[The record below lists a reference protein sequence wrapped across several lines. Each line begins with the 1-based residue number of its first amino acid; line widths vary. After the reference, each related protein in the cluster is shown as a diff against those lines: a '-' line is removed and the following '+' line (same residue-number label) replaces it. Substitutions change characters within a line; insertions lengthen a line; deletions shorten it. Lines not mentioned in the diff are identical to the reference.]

1 MLVSISSP
9 VNDGI
14 LLYGWE
20 PNTGTSVRETAVAAH
35 RHITGEPRMMIPCY
49 DSTTR
54 AVRKSDSSQAE
65 KERRAGSP
73 RQLSLSLASRQG
85 AAESTVRAHRFL
97 GHCSGYSLVTD
108 RYRRPAWEA
117 RHLIL
122 ELGMKRRQP
131 YS

>member
-65 KERRAGSP
+65 KER
-73 RQLSLSLASRQG
+73 QEYQ
-85 AAESTVRAHRFL
+85 
-97 GHCSGYSLVTD
+97 
-108 RYRRPAWEA
+108 RYMADQDAPKTTRVGKEQ
-117 RHLIL
+117 I
-122 ELGMKRRQP
+122 
-131 YS
+131 Y

>member
-1 MLVSISSP
+1 MLVSISLP

-73 RQLSLSLASRQG
+73 RQLSRWPAVRVRRRALFGRIDSWAIALG
-85 AAESTVRAHRFL
+85 TVPLQIDIGGQH
-97 GHCSGYSLVTD
+97 GKPS
-108 RYRRPAWEA
+108 
-117 RHLIL
+117 I
-122 ELGMKRRQP
+122 
-131 YS
+131 